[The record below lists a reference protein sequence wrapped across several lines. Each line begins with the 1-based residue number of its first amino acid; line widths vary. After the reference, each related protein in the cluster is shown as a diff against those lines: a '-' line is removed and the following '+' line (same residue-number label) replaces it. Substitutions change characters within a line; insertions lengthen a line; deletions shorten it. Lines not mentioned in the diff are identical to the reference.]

1 MCDRSRVRGVEPED
15 QSLRARK
22 HALPV
27 LLGAFGFFG
36 FFWGTFAVLLAD
48 LSDALALSPGPLGF
62 ALFVG
67 AAASILAMALLGWT
81 TDRLGRRPFLI
92 LSGGAFGAG
101 VATVAAAGNYA
112 ALLAALTLLYA
123 ASGLYDVGINAAAID
138 LERAADHRIM
148 AILHAAFSAGGVVG
162 ALSAG
167 SLLSAG
173 VDFRYVYLVVLAPL
187 AVVILAVATTR
198 FPNPT
203 EDSGDGE
210 KIERFGLYR
219 NLPLLLVAFVA
230 TLGLLSEGEMEHW
243 SGIYL
248 RQTLELPAFLGASG
262 VAVFHAAM
270 AVGRLGAAWTV
281 VLFGNRR
288 TLLGAGLLTAV
299 GMAFALATL
308 EPVLVVAGFLVVGL
322 ALSAIVPVAFSVA
335 GDLAPGRA
343 GGAISVVTTLGYGG
357 FLLGPVLVGG
367 LAEILGLR
375 VALGTIA
382 MAGALIFALSFRLA
396 PSEQPPTPG
405 EDQS

>member
-1 MCDRSRVRGVEPED
+1 VCGVGPED

-22 HALPV
+22 RALPV

-36 FFWGTFAVLLAD
+36 FFWGSFAVLLAD
-48 LSDALALSPGPLGF
+48 LSDALALSPGPLGL

-81 TDRLGRRPFLI
+81 TDHLGRRPFLV
-92 LSGGAFGAG
+92 LSGGAFGVG
-101 VATVAAAGNYA
+101 VAAVAAAGNYA
-112 ALLAALTLLYA
+112 TLLAALALLYA
-123 ASGLYDVGINAAAID
+123 ASGLYDVGINAAAVD
-138 LERAADHRIM
+138 LERAAGRRTM
-148 AILHAAFSAGGVVG
+148 ALLHATFSAGGVAG

-173 VDFRYVYLVVLAPL
+173 VGFRYVYFGVLAPL
-187 AVVILAVATTR
+187 AVVILAVALTR
-198 FPNPT
+198 FPAST
-203 EDSGDGE
+203 EPSGDAE
-210 KIERFGLYR
+210 KIERFGHYR

-248 RQTLELPAFLGASG
+248 RQTLELPALLGASG

-270 AVGRLGAAWTV
+270 AAGRLGTAWTV
-281 VLFGNRR
+281 ALFGNRR
-288 TLLGAGLLTAV
+288 TLLGAGLLAAV
-299 GMAFALATL
+299 GMALALATL
-308 EPVLVVAGFLVVGL
+308 EPTLVVAGFLVVGL
-322 ALSAIVPVAFSVA
+322 ALSAVVPVAFSVA

-375 VALGTIA
+375 SALGTIA
-382 MAGALIFALSFRLA
+382 VAGALIFALSLRLNSSDRHA
-396 PSEQPPTPG
+396 TPG
-405 EDQS
+405 ENKT

>member
-1 MCDRSRVRGVEPED
+1 MRGVGPED

-22 HALPV
+22 RALPV

-36 FFWGTFAVLLAD
+36 FFWGSFAVLLAD
-48 LSDALALSPGPLGF
+48 LSDALALSPGPLGL

-81 TDRLGRRPFLI
+81 TDHLGRRPFLV
-92 LSGGAFGAG
+92 LSGGAFGVG
-101 VATVAAAGNYA
+101 VAAVAAAGNYA
-112 ALLAALTLLYA
+112 TLLAALALLYA
-123 ASGLYDVGINAAAID
+123 ASGLYDVGINAAAVD
-138 LERAADHRIM
+138 LERAAGRRTM
-148 AILHAAFSAGGVVG
+148 ALLHATFSAGGVAG

-173 VDFRYVYLVVLAPL
+173 VGFRYVYFGVLAPL
-187 AVVILAVATTR
+187 AVVILAVALTR
-198 FPNPT
+198 FPAST
-203 EDSGDGE
+203 EPSGDGE
-210 KIERFGLYR
+210 KIERFGHYR

-248 RQTLELPAFLGASG
+248 RQTLELPALLGASG

-270 AVGRLGAAWTV
+270 AAGRLGTAWTV
-281 VLFGNRR
+281 ALFGNRR
-288 TLLGAGLLTAV
+288 TLLGAGLLAAV
-299 GMAFALATL
+299 GMALALATL
-308 EPVLVVAGFLVVGL
+308 EPTLVVAGFLVVGL
-322 ALSAIVPVAFSVA
+322 ALSAVVPVAFSVA
-335 GDLAPGRA
+335 GDLAPGRV

-375 VALGTIA
+375 SALGTIA
-382 MAGALIFALSFRLA
+382 VAGALIFALSLRLNSSDRHA
-396 PSEQPPTPG
+396 TLG
-405 EDQS
+405 ENKT